1 MCLHR
6 FMLSVLISRI
16 LTIEAL
22 HLGSFS
28 SLRSQTLG
36 QMKVKDS
43 EFKACL
49 GNLVRP
55 CLKLLRKTPLNAGG
69 TREMAQW
76 VRVFALNVSR

>member
-1 MCLHR
+1 
-6 FMLSVLISRI
+6 MLSVLISRI

-22 HLGSFS
+22 HIESFS
-28 SLRSQTLG
+28 SLRAQTFG

-55 CLKLLRKTPLNAGG
+55 SLKLLRKTPRNAGG
-69 TREMAQW
+69 MGEMAQW
-76 VRVFALNVSR
+76 VRVFVL